1 MNGRPSRDA
10 FSGVGN
16 KCTKTQGQKHRG
28 RGKKKPPPLSGAE
41 GYLFFE
47 FLVFLVEPGNVA
59 QFSEQATSLRS
70 LLINLSQRLLV
81 VLFVNIYLLSDRK
94 QVEHEIVKI
103 QAGWEAIEEKCHHQR
118 HHPHHGFL
126 PWVFHRHFLLNE
138 RRDTHERGQPAYLLN
153 SEKRNSKRKHH
164 NHVRNRKIGYPPEE
178 SGLAEFDGGAE
189 NVVKSDQNRKLQQHG
204 QATAGGVDP
213 VFLVETHDLL
223 IHLLRIVFVFR
234 PYLIH
239 HRLKR
244 LHSLPRLHTGLGQRM
259 EGYFDNNRK
268 NY

>member
-16 KCTKTQGQKHRG
+16 KCTKTRGQKQRG
-28 RGKKKPPPLSGAE
+28 SGKQKTPPLSGAE

-103 QAGWEAIEEKCHHQR
+103 QAGWEAIEEK
-118 HHPHHGFL
+118 L
-126 PWVFHRHFLLNE
+126 
-138 RRDTHERGQPAYLLN
+138 
-153 SEKRNSKRKHH
+153 
-164 NHVRNRKIGYPPEE
+164 
-178 SGLAEFDGGAE
+178 
-189 NVVKSDQNRKLQQHG
+189 
-204 QATAGGVDP
+204 
-213 VFLVETHDLL
+213 
-223 IHLLRIVFVFR
+223 HLLRIVFVFR
-234 PYLIH
+234 AYVIH
-239 HRLKR
+239 HRMIS
-244 LHSLPRLHTGLGQRM
+244 LHSHHRLHTGLGQRM
-259 EGYFDNNRK
+259 EGYFENNRK